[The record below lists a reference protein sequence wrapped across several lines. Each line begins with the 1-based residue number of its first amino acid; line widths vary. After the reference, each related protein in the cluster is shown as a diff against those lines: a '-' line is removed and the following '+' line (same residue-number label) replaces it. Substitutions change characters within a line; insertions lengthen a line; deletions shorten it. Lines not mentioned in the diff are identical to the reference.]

1 MKNKLGYIF
10 VDMDGVLADFLRGC
24 ESYLGHPLT
33 NDDKG
38 HTDYDNRKEELTNKR
53 LFVLIFGM
61 NGIGLR
67 MQSLWNLGL
76 NNIRSTILGV

>member
-1 MKNKLGYIF
+1 
-10 VDMDGVLADFLRGC
+10 MDGVLADFLRGC

-53 LFVLIFGM
+53 LFANLPPMVDMYLSLIH
-61 NGIGLR
+61 ISEPTR
-67 MQSLWNLGL
+67 PY
-76 NNIRSTILGV
+76 